1 MRTRFRAI
9 RYNVPCCQRRIGSAA
24 SPMRGTEGYLL
35 NARTARFDERV
46 VSNAGYNSGMTP
58 QTFVVGRR
66 DADQTV
72 TAFLRARLN
81 LPWSKAKRLVESG
94 QVRVAGQKVT
104 DPAQRLKLG
113 KHVEVVAQ
121 GPVAKGHKP
130 TRAKLKAAPQYDG
143 PEPTLVYSDDSIAV
157 VDKPPGLT
165 TMRHAEEA
173 AEFGE
178 RGKKYLPVTL
188 ADLLPAMLGRPGKA
202 VRAVHRIDRDTS
214 GLVVFARSRPAEEH
228 LTEQF
233 KAHTVERRYLA
244 LVRGRPKAGVV
255 ESHLVRDR
263 GDGRRGSSPAGEGQ
277 RAVTHVSVVE
287 QLGDFTLVECRLE
300 TGRTHQVRIHL
311 GEAGWPLCGE
321 RVYDRPPGGAP
332 LPDGSGARRPM
343 LHAARLGLTHPST
356 GERMSWDSPP
366 PADFKELLA
375 RLRTGPNRDRL

>member
-1 MRTRFRAI
+1 M
-9 RYNVPCCQRRIGSAA
+9 
-24 SPMRGTEGYLL
+24 
-35 NARTARFDERV
+35 TA
-46 VSNAGYNSGMTP
+46 

-72 TAFLRARLN
+72 AAFLRVRLD

-94 QVRVAGQKVT
+94 LVRVAGQKVT
-104 DPAQRLKLG
+104 DPAHRLKLG
-113 KHVEVVAQ
+113 KHVEVLDA
-121 GPVAKGHKP
+121 GRPAP
-130 TRAKLKAAPQYDG
+130 APKAARARLPDAPRYAG
-143 PEPTLVYSDDSIAV
+143 PAPVLVYSDDAIAV

-178 RGKKYLPVTL
+178 RGKAFLPATL
-188 ADLLPAMLGRPGKA
+188 SDLLPDLLGRPGKA

-214 GLVVFARSRPAEEH
+214 GLVVFARTRPAEEQ

-244 LVRGRPKAGVV
+244 LVRGRPVGRAID
-255 ESHLVRDR
+255 SHLVRDR
-263 GDGRRGSSPAGEGQ
+263 GDGRRGTSPAEEGQ
-277 RAVTHVSVVE
+277 RAVTHVKVLE
-287 QLGDFTLVECRLE
+287 QLGDFALVECRLE

-321 RVYDRPPGGAP
+321 RVYDRPLNGAP

-343 LHAARLGLTHPST
+343 LHAARLGLTHPVT
-356 GERMSWDSPP
+356 GERLTWDSPP

-375 RLRTGPNRDRL
+375 RLRGG